1 MIKQFSTSVL
11 VFKDL
16 ETPLEILVIF
26 HRKLNKWMVPGGHVE
41 ETENPMECAIRE
53 VKEETGID
61 IKPISLLHE
70 ELPNA
75 DSTWILAP
83 EYLFEQIIPATARQ
97 PQHIHIDCVYLG
109 LALNTDICVN
119 YTEVEG
125 VRWVP
130 VEGLAELDMFDGTR
144 KVIGDVVKR
153 LRTIPNFYN
162 LITTAYD
169 HQKTKSRH
177 DWIR

>member
-16 ETPLEILVIF
+16 EAPLEILVIF

-61 IKPISLLHE
+61 IRPISLLHR
-70 ELPNA
+70 ELLNA

-83 EYLFEQIIPATARQ
+83 EYLFEQIIPATPRQ
-97 PQHIHIDCVYLG
+97 EQHIHIDCVYLG
-109 LALNTDICVN
+109 LALNTDLRGN
-119 YTEVEG
+119 EKEVGG
-125 VRWVP
+125 VRWMP
-130 VEGLAELDMFDGTR
+130 LDEMYDLDMFDGTR
-144 KVIGDVVKR
+144 KVIQDVVRR
-153 LRTIPNFYN
+153 LQSLPNLYN

-169 HQKTKSRH
+169 H
-177 DWIR
+177 